1 MKQSPPSPPGMRA
14 TLPTDETKRVT
25 LTRFAVLHDGK
36 IWRKK

>member
-1 MKQSPPSPPGMRA
+1 MKQSPPSPPGRRP
-14 TLPTDETKRVT
+14 TPLTDETKRVT

>member
-1 MKQSPPSPPGMRA
+1 MKQSPPSPPGRRA
-14 TLPTDETKRVT
+14 TLPIDETKRVP